1 MRIPIAAQGL
11 YYQRSIMIETLLIIE
26 DEKLLGSELSRH
38 YRQSGWE
45 VVLATNLTEARELL
59 LNKKIEP
66 LLILSDMNLP
76 DGNALDFMEKI
87 KKNSPYPDTAKEEKG
102 APAKAQGAFA
112 DDSRDGGGRAL
123 PGAFAEWLFLTGYGN
138 VPDSVRALRLGAYD
152 FLEKPCDLE
161 RLDLVVASA
170 ARSAAIQRR
179 VIDQT
184 KHRHRRY
191 TQDAYVGHSRQAQDI
206 RQLLAKLTQVPFS
219 ALIIGGESG
228 TGKGLAA
235 RILHYGGSRA
245 QQPMIEVNCAALPRE
260 LLESE
265 LFGHEPGAF
274 TGAAGRHRGLLEQ
287 ADGGTLFMDEIGE
300 MPLDLQAKLLKVIED
315 HKVRRLGGEKE
326 IQVDV
331 QIVAASNRDLEK
343 MALDSSFRADLYHR
357 LSVFKLILPPLRE
370 AVEDLDQLV
379 PLFVAEYNAKAGRQV
394 KDIPDA
400 VWEKLKAHNWPGNV
414 RELRNVIERCVLF
427 ADGPTF
433 PVQWLQLP
441 GQPAVEALQTEQGIW
456 LPLDGSMA
464 LDDMDGFIIK
474 TALERADNN
483 LTAAARALGATR
495 ETLRYRV
502 RKYNLKIAD

>member
-1 MRIPIAAQGL
+1 
-11 YYQRSIMIETLLIIE
+11 MIETLLIIE

-38 YRQSGWE
+38 YRTLGWE
-45 VVLATNLTEARELL
+45 VVLADSLAVAKTLL
-59 LNKKIEP
+59 LNMRIEP

-76 DGNALDFMEKI
+76 DGNALDFMEEVKTQV
-87 KKNSPYPDTAKEEKG
+87 SY
-102 APAKAQGAFA
+102 
-112 DDSRDGGGRAL
+112 
-123 PGAFAEWLFLTGYGN
+123 AEWLFLTGYGS

-170 ARSAAIQRR
+170 ARSASIQRR

-184 KHRHRRY
+184 KQSYRRY
-191 TQDAYVGHSRQAQDI
+191 SPEAYVGHSQQALGI

-235 RILHYGGSRA
+235 RILHYGGPRA

-260 LLESE
+260 ILESE
-265 LFGHEPGAF
+265 LFGHESGAF
-274 TGAAGRHRGLLEQ
+274 TGASGRHRGLLEQ

-300 MPLDLQAKLLKVIED
+300 MPLDLQAKLLKAIED

-326 IQVDV
+326 ISIDV
-331 QIVAASNRDLEK
+331 QIVAASNRDLEQ
-343 MALDSSFRADLYHR
+343 MSQEGSFRIDLYHR
-357 LSVFKLILPPLRE
+357 LSVFKVILPPLRE
-370 AVEDLDQLV
+370 AVEDLDELV

-394 KDIPDA
+394 KDIPLE
-400 VWEKLKAHNWPGNV
+400 VWRKLKAHHWPGNV

-427 ADGPTF
+427 SDGATF
-433 PVQWLQLP
+433 PGQWLQLP
-441 GQPAVEALQTEQGIW
+441 GLHTASNAIDTESMADLTQAEVSAAGIY
-456 LPLDGSMA
+456 LPLDGNMA
-464 LDDMDGFIIK
+464 LDDMDKFIIK
-474 TALERADNN
+474 TALERANNN

-502 RKYNLKIAD
+502 RKYNLKTED

>member
-1 MRIPIAAQGL
+1 
-11 YYQRSIMIETLLIIE
+11 MIETLLIIE
-26 DEKLLGSELSRH
+26 DEKLLGMELSRH
-38 YRQSGWE
+38 YRQLGWE
-45 VVLATNLTEARELL
+45 VVLASTLAEAKTILC
-59 LNKKIEP
+59 KKRIEP

-76 DGNALDFMEKI
+76 DGNALDFMETH
-87 KKNSPYPDTAKEEKG
+87 KKQVNY
-102 APAKAQGAFA
+102 
-112 DDSRDGGGRAL
+112 
-123 PGAFAEWLFLTGYGN
+123 AEWLFLTGYGN

-152 FLEKPCDLE
+152 FLEKPCDLD
-161 RLDLVVASA
+161 RLDLIVASA
-170 ARSAAIQRR
+170 ARSASIQRR

-184 KHRHRRY
+184 KQEHRRY
-191 TQDAYVGHSRQAQDI
+191 SPEAYLGHSQQAQSI
-206 RQLLAKLTQVPFS
+206 RQLLTKLTEVPFS

-245 QQPMIEVNCAALPRE
+245 LQPMIEVNCAALPRE

-274 TGAAGRHRGLLEQ
+274 TGASSRHRGLLEQ

-326 IQVDV
+326 INVNV
-331 QIVAASNRDLEK
+331 QIIAASNCDLEK
-343 MALDSSFRADLYHR
+343 MAQEGSFRADLYHR
-357 LSVFKLILPPLRE
+357 LSVFRLILPPLRE
-370 AVEDLDQLV
+370 AVEDLDELV

-394 KDIPDA
+394 RHIPDE
-400 VWEKLKAHNWPGNV
+400 VWHKLKAHDWRGNV

-427 ADGPTF
+427 ADGDTF
-433 PVQWLQLP
+433 PIQWLQLP
-441 GQPAVEALQTEQGIW
+441 RQAVLDKAESDNNAIY

-464 LDDMDGFIIK
+464 LDDMDKFIIK

-502 RKYNLKIAD
+502 KKYNLNSVE

>member
-1 MRIPIAAQGL
+1 ML
-11 YYQRSIMIETLLIIE
+11 ETLLIIE

-38 YRQSGWE
+38 YRQSGWD
-45 VVLATNLTEARELL
+45 VLVATNLTEAKEILL
-59 LNKKIEP
+59 KNKVEP
-66 LLILSDMNLP
+66 LLIISDMNLP
-76 DGNALDFMEKI
+76 DGNALDFMEQI
-87 KKNSPYPDTAKEEKG
+87 KSCISNANAG
-102 APAKAQGAFA
+102 VKANYATIT
-112 DDSRDGGGRAL
+112 
-123 PGAFAEWLFLTGYGN
+123 EWLFLTAFGS

-161 RLDLVVASA
+161 HLDLLVASA

-184 KHRHRRY
+184 KQGHRRY
-191 TQDAYVGHSRQAQDI
+191 TPEAYVGHSTQAQGI
-206 RQLLAKLTQVPFS
+206 RQLLARLTQVPFS
-219 ALIIGGESG
+219 ALVIGGESG
-228 TGKGLAA
+228 TGKGLTA
-235 RILHYGGSRA
+235 RILHYGGHRA

-274 TGAAGRHRGLLEQ
+274 TGASSRHRGLLEQ

-300 MPLDLQAKLLKVIED
+300 MPLDLQTKLLKAIED

-326 IQVDV
+326 ISVDV

-343 MALDSSFRADLYHR
+343 MVSEGGFRADLYHR
-357 LSVFKLILPPLRE
+357 LSVFKVNLPPLRD
-370 AVEDLDQLV
+370 AVEDLDELV

-394 KDIPDA
+394 KEIPTD
-400 VWEKLKAHNWPGNV
+400 VWTKLKAHYWPGNV
-414 RELRNVIERCVLF
+414 RELRNVIERCVLLSE
-427 ADGPTF
+427 GPLF

-441 GQPAVEALQTEQGIW
+441 GQDERPSQATENEGSVKGEISAQGIF

-464 LDDMDGFIIK
+464 LDDMDKFIIK
-474 TALERADNN
+474 TALDRAENN
-483 LTAAARALGATR
+483 LTAAARDLGATR

-502 RKYNLKIAD
+502 RKYNLKIDD

>member
-1 MRIPIAAQGL
+1 
-11 YYQRSIMIETLLIIE
+11 MIETLLIIE
-26 DEKLLGSELSRH
+26 DEKLLGTELSRH
-38 YRQSGWE
+38 YRAQGWD
-45 VVLATNLTEARELL
+45 VVLADSLEKAKTLL
-59 LNKKIEP
+59 LKNRLEP

-76 DGNALDFMEKI
+76 DGNALDFMEAI
-87 KKNSPYPDTAKEEKG
+87 KKQVSY
-102 APAKAQGAFA
+102 
-112 DDSRDGGGRAL
+112 
-123 PGAFAEWLFLTGYGN
+123 AEWLFLTGYGS

-161 RLDLVVASA
+161 RLDLVVTSA
-170 ARSAAIQRR
+170 TRSASMQRR

-184 KHRHRRY
+184 KQGHRRY
-191 TQDAYVGHSRQAQDI
+191 SPDAYLGHSQQAI
-206 RQLLAKLTQVPFS
+206 NVRELLAKLTQVPFS

-228 TGKGLAA
+228 TGKGLTA

-274 TGAAGRHRGLLEQ
+274 TGASGRHRGLLEQ

-300 MPLDLQAKLLKVIED
+300 MPLDLQAKLLKAIED

-326 IQVDV
+326 ISVDV
-331 QIVAASNRDLEK
+331 QIVAASNRDLEQ
-343 MALDSSFRADLYHR
+343 MSQEGSFRADLYHR
-357 LSVFKLILPPLRE
+357 LSVFKVILPPLRE
-370 AVEDLDQLV
+370 AVEDLDELV

-394 KDIPDA
+394 KNIPVD
-400 VWEKLKAHNWPGNV
+400 VWHKLKAHYWPGNV

-427 ADGPTF
+427 SDGATF
-433 PVQWLQLP
+433 PGQWLQLP
-441 GQPAVEALQTEQGIW
+441 GQPTPTGIIKNDSNLDDVDNHSQAKANEQGIY
-456 LPLDGSMA
+456 LPLDGNMA
-464 LDDMDGFIIK
+464 LEDMDRFIIK

-502 RKYNLKIAD
+502 RKYNLNTVD

>member
-1 MRIPIAAQGL
+1 
-11 YYQRSIMIETLLIIE
+11 MIETLLIIE
-26 DEKLLGSELSRH
+26 DEKLLGTELSRH
-38 YRQSGWE
+38 YRQLGWE
-45 VVLATNLTEARELL
+45 VVLANTLAKAKEVLINQGL
-59 LNKKIEP
+59 EP

-76 DGNALDFMEKI
+76 DGHALDFMEI
-87 KKNSPYPDTAKEEKG
+87 HKKSVSY
-102 APAKAQGAFA
+102 
-112 DDSRDGGGRAL
+112 
-123 PGAFAEWLFLTGYGN
+123 AEWVFLTGYGS

-161 RLDLVVASA
+161 RLDLIVTSA

-184 KHRHRRY
+184 KQRHRRY
-191 TQDAYVGHSRQAQDI
+191 MPDAYVGKSEQAQQVREI
-206 RQLLAKLTQVPFS
+206 LTRLTQVPFS
-219 ALIIGGESG
+219 ALIIGGETG

-300 MPLDLQAKLLKVIED
+300 MPLDLQAKLLKAIED

-326 IQVDV
+326 INVDV
-331 QIVAASNRDLEK
+331 QIVTASNRDLEK
-343 MALDSSFRADLYHR
+343 MATEGSFRADLYHR
-357 LSVFKLILPPLRE
+357 LSVFRVILPPLRM
-370 AVEDLDQLV
+370 ATDDLDELV
-379 PLFVAEYNAKAGRQV
+379 PIFVAEYNAKAGRHV
-394 KDIPDA
+394 KDIPAA
-400 VWEKLKAHNWPGNV
+400 VWNKLKAHHWPGNV

-427 ADGPTF
+427 SEGATF
-433 PVQWLQLP
+433 PIMWLQLP
-441 GQPAVEALQTEQGIW
+441 GQEQTPVADNRVMDNSII

-464 LDDMDGFIIK
+464 LDDMDRFIIK

-502 RKYNLKIAD
+502 RKYNLQSVD

>member
-1 MRIPIAAQGL
+1 
-11 YYQRSIMIETLLIIE
+11 MIETLLIIE
-26 DEKLLGSELSRH
+26 DEKLLGTELSRH
-38 YRQSGWE
+38 YRAQGWD
-45 VVLATNLTEARELL
+45 VILVDSLANAKTQLLTNR
-59 LNKKIEP
+59 IEP

-76 DGNALDFMEKI
+76 DGNALDFMETM
-87 KKNSPYPDTAKEEKG
+87 KKHVGY
-102 APAKAQGAFA
+102 
-112 DDSRDGGGRAL
+112 
-123 PGAFAEWLFLTGYGN
+123 AEWLFLTGYGN

-152 FLEKPCDLE
+152 FLEKPCDLD
-161 RLDLVVASA
+161 RLDLVINSA
-170 ARSAAIQRR
+170 ARSASMQRR

-184 KHRHRRY
+184 KQGHRRY
-191 TQDAYVGHSRQAQDI
+191 SPEAYLGYSQQA
-206 RQLLAKLTQVPFS
+206 RSMRELLEKLTQVPFS
-219 ALIIGGESG
+219 TLIIGGESG
-228 TGKGLAA
+228 TGKGLVA
-235 RILHYGGSRA
+235 RILHYGGPRA
-245 QQPMIEVNCAALPRE
+245 QQPLIEVNCAALPRE

-265 LFGHEPGAF
+265 LFGHEQGAF
-274 TGAAGRHRGLLEQ
+274 TGASGRHRGLLEQ

-326 IQVDV
+326 ISIDV
-331 QIVAASNRDLEK
+331 QIVAASNRDLEQL
-343 MALDSSFRADLYHR
+343 AQEGLFRADLYHR
-357 LSVFKLILPPLRE
+357 LSVFKVILPPLRE

-394 KDIPDA
+394 KNIPEE
-400 VWEKLKAHNWPGNV
+400 VWTALKMHDWPGNV

-433 PVQWLQLP
+433 PAQWLQLKRQSTYATIIKNETHLENMD
-441 GQPAVEALQTEQGIW
+441 GHTQAKSNEQGIF

-464 LDDMDGFIIK
+464 LDDMDRFIIK

-502 RKYNLKIAD
+502 RKYNLNTVD

>member
-1 MRIPIAAQGL
+1 
-11 YYQRSIMIETLLIIE
+11 MIETLLIIE
-26 DEKLLGSELSRH
+26 DEKLLGTELSRH
-38 YRQSGWE
+38 YRAQGWD
-45 VVLATNLTEARELL
+45 VVLADTLEKAKTLL
-59 LNKKIEP
+59 LKNRIEP

-76 DGNALDFMEKI
+76 DGNALDFMEAM
-87 KKNSPYPDTAKEEKG
+87 KKHVSY
-102 APAKAQGAFA
+102 
-112 DDSRDGGGRAL
+112 
-123 PGAFAEWLFLTGYGN
+123 AEWLFLTGYGS

-161 RLDLVVASA
+161 RLDLVVTSA
-170 ARSAAIQRR
+170 TRSASIQRR

-184 KHRHRRY
+184 KQGHRRY
-191 TQDAYVGHSRQAQDI
+191 SPDAYLGHSQQAQEI

-228 TGKGLAA
+228 TGKGLTA
-235 RILHYGGSRA
+235 RILHYGSSRA

-274 TGAAGRHRGLLEQ
+274 TGASGRHRGLLEQ

-300 MPLDLQAKLLKVIED
+300 MPLDLQAKLLKAIED

-326 IQVDV
+326 ISVDV
-331 QIVAASNRDLEK
+331 QIVAASNRDLEQ
-343 MALDSSFRADLYHR
+343 MAQEGSFRADLYHR
-357 LSVFKLILPPLRE
+357 LSVFKVILPPLRE
-370 AVEDLDQLV
+370 AVEDLDELV

-394 KDIPDA
+394 KDIPDE
-400 VWEKLKAHNWPGNV
+400 VWNKLKAHHWPGNV

-427 ADGPTF
+427 SDGATF
-433 PVQWLQLP
+433 PGQWLQLP
-441 GQPAVEALQTEQGIW
+441 GQHSQAGLSDRDQRVAGFDSHSQAKSSEQGIF

-464 LDDMDGFIIK
+464 LDDMDRFIIK

-483 LTAAARALGATR
+483 LTGAARALGATR

-502 RKYNLKIAD
+502 RKYNLKTVD

>member
-1 MRIPIAAQGL
+1 
-11 YYQRSIMIETLLIIE
+11 MIETLLIIE

-45 VVLATNLTEARELL
+45 VALATNLSEARELL
-59 LNKKIEP
+59 LKKKIEP

-76 DGNALDFMEKI
+76 DGNALDFMEKVRKDI
-87 KKNSPYPDTAKEEKG
+87 SYT
-102 APAKAQGAFA
+102 
-112 DDSRDGGGRAL
+112 DDSKDRGGMASGRNVERREQL
-123 PGAFAEWLFLTGYGN
+123 PRTMPGAYAEWLFLTGYGN

-161 RLDLVVASA
+161 RLDLLVASA
-170 ARSAAIQRR
+170 ARSASIQRR
-179 VIDQT
+179 VADQT

-191 TQDAYVGHSRQAQDI
+191 SPDAYVGHSQQAQGI

-343 MALDSSFRADLYHR
+343 MAQDGSFRADLYHR

-370 AVEDLDQLV
+370 AVEDLDELV

-400 VWEKLKAHNWPGNV
+400 VWSKLKAHYWPGNV

-427 ADGPTF
+427 SDGSTF
-433 PVQWLQLP
+433 PGQWLQLP
-441 GQPAVEALQTEQGIW
+441 GQPSVEALQTEQGIW

-464 LDDMDGFIIK
+464 LDDMDCFIIK

>member
-1 MRIPIAAQGL
+1 
-11 YYQRSIMIETLLIIE
+11 MIETLLIIE
-26 DEKLLGSELSRH
+26 DEKLLGFELSHH
-38 YRQSGWE
+38 YKQLGWE
-45 VVLATNLTEARELL
+45 VILANSLAEARTQLF
-59 LNKKIEP
+59 KKRIEP

-76 DGNALDFMEKI
+76 DGNALDFMETV
-87 KKNSPYPDTAKEEKG
+87 KKQVNY
-102 APAKAQGAFA
+102 
-112 DDSRDGGGRAL
+112 
-123 PGAFAEWLFLTGYGN
+123 AEWLFLTGYGS

-152 FLEKPCDLE
+152 FLEKPCDLD

-170 ARSAAIQRR
+170 ARSAVIQRR

-184 KHRHRRY
+184 KQGHRRY
-191 TQDAYVGHSRQAQDI
+191 SPEAYVGQSSQAKTVRD
-206 RQLLAKLTQVPFS
+206 LLAKLTQVPFS

-245 QQPMIEVNCAALPRE
+245 LQPMIEVNCAALPRE

-274 TGAAGRHRGLLEQ
+274 TGASSRHRGLLEQ

-326 IQVDV
+326 ISVDV

-343 MALDSSFRADLYHR
+343 MTQEGSFRADLYHR
-357 LSVFKLILPPLRE
+357 LSVFRVILPPLRE
-370 AVEDLDQLV
+370 AVEDLNELV

-394 KDIPDA
+394 KQIPDE
-400 VWEKLKAHNWPGNV
+400 VWHKLKAHNWMGNV

-427 ADGPTF
+427 SDSDIF
-433 PVQWLQLP
+433 PIQWLQLP
-441 GQPAVEALQTEQGIW
+441 SPATAEKVDTDKPYLS

-464 LDDMDGFIIK
+464 LDDMDKFIIK

-483 LTAAARALGATR
+483 LAAAARALGATR

-502 RKYNLKIAD
+502 RKYNLKIVE

>member
-1 MRIPIAAQGL
+1 VS
-11 YYQRSIMIETLLIIE
+11 Y
-26 DEKLLGSELSRH
+26 
-38 YRQSGWE
+38 
-45 VVLATNLTEARELL
+45 
-59 LNKKIEP
+59 
-66 LLILSDMNLP
+66 
-76 DGNALDFMEKI
+76 
-87 KKNSPYPDTAKEEKG
+87 
-102 APAKAQGAFA
+102 
-112 DDSRDGGGRAL
+112 
-123 PGAFAEWLFLTGYGN
+123 AEWLFLTGYGN

-179 VIDQT
+179 VLDQT
-184 KHRHRRY
+184 KQEHRRY
-191 TQDAYVGHSRQAQDI
+191 SPDAYLGHSQQAHDV
-206 RQLLAKLTQVPFS
+206 RQLLTKLTQVPFS

-245 QQPMIEVNCAALPRE
+245 LQPMIEVNCAALPRE

-274 TGAAGRHRGLLEQ
+274 TGASSRHRGLLEQ

-326 IQVDV
+326 INVNV
-331 QIVAASNRDLEK
+331 QIVAASNCDLEK
-343 MALDSSFRADLYHR
+343 MAQEGGFRADLYHR
-357 LSVFKLILPPLRE
+357 LSVFRLILPPLRA
-370 AVEDLDQLV
+370 AVEDLDELV

-394 KDIPDA
+394 RHIPDEA
-400 VWEKLKAHNWPGNV
+400 WYKLKAHDWRGNV

-427 ADGPTF
+427 ADSETF
-433 PVQWLQLP
+433 PIQWLQLP
-441 GQPAVEALQTEQGIW
+441 SESINEKADNDSTKPHIY

-464 LDDMDGFIIK
+464 LDDMDKFIIK

-483 LTAAARALGATR
+483 LTAAARAFGATR

-502 RKYNLKIAD
+502 RKYNLNSVE

>member
-1 MRIPIAAQGL
+1 
-11 YYQRSIMIETLLIIE
+11 MIETLLIIE
-26 DEKLLGSELSRH
+26 DEKLLGTELSRH

-45 VVLATNLTEARELL
+45 VVLAGSLEKAGELL
-59 LNKKIEP
+59 VNQNLEP

-76 DGNALDFMEKI
+76 DGNALDFMEAH
-87 KKNSPYPDTAKEEKG
+87 KKSVSY
-102 APAKAQGAFA
+102 
-112 DDSRDGGGRAL
+112 
-123 PGAFAEWLFLTGYGN
+123 AEWVFLTGYGS

-161 RLDLVVASA
+161 RLDLIVTGA

-179 VIDQT
+179 LLDQT
-184 KHRHRRY
+184 KHSHRRY
-191 TQDAYVGHSRQAQDI
+191 TPDAYVGKSEQAQQVRD
-206 RQLLAKLTQVPFS
+206 LLARLTQVPFS

-235 RILHYGGSRA
+235 RILHYGGPRA

-274 TGAAGRHRGLLEQ
+274 TGASGRHRGLLEQ

-300 MPLDLQAKLLKVIED
+300 MPLDLQAKLLKAIED

-326 IQVDV
+326 INVDV
-331 QIVAASNRDLEK
+331 QIVTASNRDLEK
-343 MALDSSFRADLYHR
+343 MAQEGGFRVDLYHR
-357 LSVFKLILPPLRE
+357 LSVFKVILPPLRK
-370 AVEDLDQLV
+370 ATEDLDELV

-394 KDIPDA
+394 KDIPAA
-400 VWEKLKAHNWPGNV
+400 VWSKLKAHHWPGNV

-427 ADGPTF
+427 SDGPTF
-433 PVQWLQLP
+433 PITWMQLP
-441 GQPAVEALQTEQGIW
+441 GQAQNPVFDSRVTDNTIC

-464 LDDMDGFIIK
+464 LDDMDRFIIK

-502 RKYNLKIAD
+502 RKYNLQSVD